1 MQVLLLK
8 TFLCEPFHA
17 ICIVVHCECINS
29 LYFHKKKSTKRQF
42 DMKHSC
48 SNKKE
53 PELITLGLDFP
64 SIHALVVLQQLLQ
77 IPFTVPKGVFE
88 PLLDLLG

>member
-1 MQVLLLK
+1 MQSVD
-8 TFLCEPFHA
+8 
-17 ICIVVHCECINS
+17 
-29 LYFHKKKSTKRQF
+29 LYSSALWMHKLSIFTKKKSTKRQF

-64 SIHALVVLQQLLQ
+64 SIHALLVLQQLLQ